1 MISPSDAQLMISAT
15 SPAALAV
22 PVTESVKDAM
32 RARILRSMLLSVAQ
46 RRKEASAP

>member
-1 MISPSDAQLMISAT
+1 MISAT

-22 PVTESVKDAM
+22 PVPESVKDAI